1 MIHFQY
7 GIPQSS
13 SQLLASRQHQAP
25 PSLDWG
31 LWKLQVFCYV
41 TDPRVRRLCV
51 CVWAGRVR
59 NAKPLNCSLHEILH
73 PRPMTWGIWEVPT
86 VACYTRWQFS
96 LSESYKNHCLLP
108 NQHAGHFCL
117 FSVPVTFLLQARIWK
132 ISLVCYY
139 QHNSFG

>member
-51 CVWAGRVR
+51 CVGGEGQECQAP
-59 NAKPLNCSLHEILH
+59 K
-73 PRPMTWGIWEVPT
+73 
-86 VACYTRWQFS
+86 
-96 LSESYKNHCLLP
+96 
-108 NQHAGHFCL
+108 L
-117 FSVPVTFLLQARIWK
+117 FTA
-132 ISLVCYY
+132 
-139 QHNSFG
+139 